1 MKETKVLL
9 LKGGLEVIADIEPIR
24 GLALAGGEA
33 PIKGYRLN
41 KPFRILPV
49 PIPMQTPQ
57 GININITPQM
67 IPLMACTIQ
76 NHLEVTLSDVIG
88 EPMDANPQFTSAY
101 VQRTTGLQLA
111 SGLPS

>member
-1 MKETKVLL
+1 MKEIKVLL
-9 LKGGLEVIADIEPIR
+9 LQGGLEIIAEIEPVR
-24 GLALAGGEA
+24 GIALSNGEG
-33 PIKGYRLN
+33 PLSGYRLN

-57 GININITPQM
+57 GIQLNIQPSL

-76 NHLEVTLSDVIG
+76 SWIEIDLGDIIG
-88 EPMDANPQFTSAY
+88 EPMEPNKQFESQY

-111 SGLPS
+111 G